1 MRFKNKIN
9 GIKNYLNEVFE
20 NLNIFIDKFSASKKE
35 EIIEKVDSILRCY
48 FEYIYLYCLFNKK
61 MNNIIEE
68 LTYLSILLNLYN
80 KTKLILKSDKTLFQL
95 EKYVILL
102 IQMLIYN
109 DDFILPIDYINF
121 VTEFWINQIIYI
133 TNDFSEGIFIDNK
146 KK

>member
-1 MRFKNKIN
+1 M
-9 GIKNYLNEVFE
+9 
-20 NLNIFIDKFSASKKE
+20 
-35 EIIEKVDSILRCY
+35 
-48 FEYIYLYCLFNKK
+48 
-61 MNNIIEE
+61 
-68 LTYLSILLNLYN
+68 YN
-80 KTKLILKSDKTLFQL
+80 KTRLIFKSDKILFQL

-121 VTEFWINQIIYI
+121 ATEFWINQIIYI